1 MPNQVSLLDELR
13 TQYEAAR
20 KSPHAHSDV
29 PGFQEIDKQLR
40 KAYRWL
46 EKAFAYLDGLKPPIE
61 HRFDLGHGLVFAA
74 PRFEQGFV
82 GQHEQRIVGY
92 PVLDEINISYSIVAA
107 APLTIEVASGSAS
120 AAEKVLDDAGL
131 QYTARRLEDEG
142 GVVRKCAI
150 VVPPT
155 IPAAISFRADYRT
168 EWCRFRCSMSTGSI
182 ASAWPSKA
190 LRSTNRS
197 SRTSFV
203 WFSAAARHFCDARR
217 WWAYMVKLASRQGTL
232 APAIRSDTG
241 RGQRHRETGWVARAP
256 PAADAV
262 RAGRDLTSSW
272 GSRKISARPGAF
284 SAGSSLRAC
293 QAKAKLGPRLRSQ
306 GACRNPRTDPR
317 PGARV
322 RRSTAQGY
330 GDRVAHCLRDPF
342 DNDRPARATIAPG
355 SPDLCQFRRRSMSRR
370 VRDGARS

>member
-20 KSPHAHSDV
+20 KSPHEHADV

-40 KAYRWL
+40 KVYRWL

-92 PVLDEINISYSIVAA
+92 PVLDEINISYSIVAT
-107 APLTIEVASGSAS
+107 APLTIEIASGSAS

-131 QYTARRLEDEG
+131 QYTAHRVEDQG

-168 EWCRFRCSMSTGSI
+168 GVVQISLLNVDRLDRISLAFPSTAI
-182 ASAWPSKA
+182 DEPA
-190 LRSTNRS
+190 LEDLVRLVLGR
-197 SRTSFV
+197 
-203 WFSAAARHFCDARR
+203 SAAFLR
-217 WWAYMVKLASRQGTL
+217 
-232 APAIRSDTG
+232 
-241 RGQRHRETGWVARAP
+241 RAP
-256 PAADAV
+256 LVGIHAQ
-262 RAGRDLTSSW
+262 
-272 GSRKISARPGAF
+272 PG
-284 SAGSSLRAC
+284 
-293 QAKAKLGPRLRSQ
+293 
-306 GACRNPRTDPR
+306 
-317 PGARV
+317 
-322 RRSTAQGY
+322 
-330 GDRVAHCLRDPF
+330 
-342 DNDRPARATIAPG
+342 
-355 SPDLCQFRRRSMSRR
+355 
-370 VRDGARS
+370 